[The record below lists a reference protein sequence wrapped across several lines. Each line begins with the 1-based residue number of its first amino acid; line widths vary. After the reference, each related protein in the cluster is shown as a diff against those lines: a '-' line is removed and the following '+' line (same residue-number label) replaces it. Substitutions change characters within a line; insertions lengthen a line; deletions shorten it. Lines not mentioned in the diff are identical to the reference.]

1 MKSLLSKWYSTINFV
16 NKVCFCF
23 SLLIS
28 FQVSI
33 SVSAADNEQQLE
45 QPQLEQQE
53 FKRIK
58 EIIVQGNKHIPTTAI
73 LYRVPFKVGE
83 SFNPVKTGKMIRNM
97 YKDLKR
103 LRNIT
108 IKGKD
113 LDDEYMNLYIVV
125 EEKYPFKGAQFVG
138 NTQVSSSDITKKINF
153 SEIPAIDK
161 EELVKYVRK
170 IKNLYLEKGYHR
182 VDIEPDLVENQ
193 DGSATA
199 VFHFKEYKKSM
210 IKRIIFKGNE
220 HISSK
225 KLASTIMTREEWIL
239 SLLDKAGTFH
249 PDRLEADRHFI
260 EMLYQS
266 NGFLH
271 AKLIDIRVE
280 MDPKTSQLII
290 TYEIEEGDQYYIK
303 EVKAPGNDILSEEQL
318 LSVLPVRP
326 GQIYSRE
333 LIANSIQILE
343 TVWGN
348 RGYAYAHIEPSIIP
362 DDETKTVN
370 LAFYSDIGSKV
381 ILNKITIKGN
391 KKTRDKVIR
400 RNISL
405 VEGEPITNFAM
416 EDSKSRVE
424 SLGYFDQK
432 EGVNWKTTRLSE
444 DMADLDLLIKEA
456 PTGSANVKIGIGGSE
471 RDIKSPITGL
481 SAEANVS
488 DRNLFGSGIQ
498 LNFSGRLA
506 ANERSLL
513 FTLADPWLFD
523 RPLFG
528 KFDFYY
534 RHVSYDEFHLTRPIN
549 ERDCG
554 GNITFGFVTA
564 LNKFT
569 MLRDMFVRTS
579 LGIDS
584 IRYESHPKAS
594 ISSVGQ
600 PERSIATNAYQSILD
615 KLFMPGEY
623 CWLSF
628 NFGQD
633 TKNHPVHPSRGS
645 MWLLRLI
652 LAVPSLGSCVAY
664 QKFDFDFNWYTPLIG
679 DHDLIFRF
687 HTFFGYVHSF
697 SGRYI
702 PYRELFNIGG
712 PASVRGYLF
721 GQIAPVFC
729 VNGAS
734 DPIGG
739 SKAFYWNAELIF
751 PITPDFNMKGVLF
764 YDGGTGWDNPYV
776 SNVPERFIRN
786 NFFDYR
792 HSVGAGFRIYNPM
805 PLRVDWGFKLDPR
818 KGESPYE
825 VHFGMAYDW

>member
-1 MKSLLSKWYSTINFV
+1 MKSFLTKWHTKINIFQ
-16 NKVCFCF
+16 KICFCIP
-23 SLLIS
+23 LLTGNILYNAENIS
-28 FQVSI
+28 DAKHQTAQS
-33 SVSAADNEQQLE
+33 EKRH
-45 QPQLEQQE
+45 QE

-58 EIIVQGNKHIPTTAI
+58 DIIVQGNKHVPTTAI

-83 SFNPVKTGKMIRNM
+83 QFNPIKTGKMIRNM
-97 YKDLKR
+97 YKELKR

-113 LDDEYMNLYIVV
+113 LNDEYMNLYIVV
-125 EEKYPFKGAQFVG
+125 EEKYPLKEVQFVG
-138 NTQVSSSDITKKINF
+138 NTQVSSKDINKKINF

-161 EELVKYVRK
+161 EELAKFVNIIKKLYV
-170 IKNLYLEKGYHR
+170 EKGYHR
-182 VDIEPDLVENQ
+182 VDIQPELVINQ
-193 DGSATA
+193 DGTATA
-199 VFHFKEYKKSM
+199 VFKFKEYKKSM
-210 IKRIIFKGNE
+210 IKQIIFKGNH

-225 KLASTIMTREEWIL
+225 KLASTIMTREEWVL
-239 SLLDKAGTFH
+239 SLLDKAGSFN

-260 EMLYQS
+260 ELLYQS

-271 AKLIDIRVE
+271 AKLIDIHVD

-290 TYEIEEGDQYYIK
+290 TYEIEEGEQYYIK
-303 EVKAPGNDILSEEQL
+303 EVKAPGNDILTEEQL
-318 LSVLPVRP
+318 LAALPVRP

-343 TVWGN
+343 MIWGN

-381 ILNKITIKGN
+381 YLNKVTIKGN

-416 EDSKSRVE
+416 EDSKNRIE

-444 DMADLDLLIKEA
+444 DLADLDLLVKEA
-456 PTGSANVKIGIGGSE
+456 PTGTANVKVGVGGSE
-471 RDIKSPITGL
+471 RDIKSVIKGF
-481 SAEANVS
+481 SAEANVA

-506 ANERSLL
+506 VNERSLL

-534 RHVSYDEFHLTRPIN
+534 RHVSYDEFRLTQPIN

-554 GNITFGFVTA
+554 GNVTLGFVTA
-564 LNKFT
+564 LHKFAS
-569 MLRDMFVRTS
+569 LRDMFVRTT
-579 LGIDS
+579 LGFDS
-584 IRYESHPKAS
+584 IRYESHPQAS
-594 ISSVGQ
+594 ITGLIPQEQV
-600 PERSIATNAYQSILD
+600 IANASYQSILD
-615 KLFMPGEY
+615 KIFMPGEY
-623 CWLSF
+623 LWLAA
-628 NFGQD
+628 NLGQD
-633 TKNHPVHPSRGS
+633 TKNHPVHPSRGT
-645 MWLLRLI
+645 MWLLRAI

-679 DHDLIFRF
+679 EHDLIFRF
-687 HTFFGYVHSF
+687 HAFFGYVHSF
-697 SGRYI
+697 SGHFI

-721 GQIAPVFC
+721 GQIAPVFY
-729 VNGAS
+729 VNGVG

-739 SKAFYWNAELIF
+739 SKAFFWNAELIF
-751 PITPDFNMKGVLF
+751 PITQDFNMKGVLF
-764 YDGGTGWDNPYV
+764 YDGGSGWDNPYV
-776 SNVPERFIRN
+776 GNVPQRFIRN
-786 NFFDYR
+786 NNFDYR
-792 HSVGAGFRIYNPM
+792 QSVGAGFRVYNPI

>member
-1 MKSLLSKWYSTINFV
+1 MNSQTAPKEPE
-16 NKVCFCF
+16 
-23 SLLIS
+23 
-28 FQVSI
+28 QVEP
-33 SVSAADNEQQLE
+33 ATNE
-45 QPQLEQQE
+45 QE
-53 FKRIK
+53 FKLIK
-58 EIIVQGNKHIPTTAI
+58 EIIVQGNKHVPTTAI
-73 LYRVPFKVGE
+73 LYRIPFKVGE
-83 SFNPVKTGKMIRNM
+83 SFNPIKTSNMIRNM
-97 YKDLKR
+97 YKELKR

-108 IKGKD
+108 VKGKD
-113 LDDEYMNLYIVV
+113 LDDEYMNLYVIV
-125 EEKYPFKGAQFVG
+125 EEKYPLKEVQFVG
-138 NTQVSSSDITKKINF
+138 NTQVSKSDINKKINF
-153 SEIPAIDK
+153 AEIPAIDK
-161 EELVKYVRK
+161 EELVKFVRQIQKIYV
-170 IKNLYLEKGYHR
+170 EKGYHR
-182 VDIEPDLVENQ
+182 VDITPELVINQ

-199 VFHFKEYKKSM
+199 IFSFKEYKKSM
-210 IKRIIFKGNE
+210 VKQILFKGNH

-225 KLASTIMTREEWIL
+225 KLASTIITREEWVL
-239 SLLDKAGTFH
+239 SIIDKSGTFH

-271 AKLIDIRVE
+271 AKLLDIHVD
-280 MDPKTSQLII
+280 MDPKTSQLIL

-303 EVKAPGNDILSEEQL
+303 EVKAPGNDILTEDQL
-318 LSVLPVRP
+318 LACLPLRP

-362 DDETKTVN
+362 DDDTKTVN
-370 LAFYSDIGSKV
+370 VAFYSDIGSKV
-381 ILNKITIKGN
+381 RLNKITIKGH

-416 EDSKSRVE
+416 EDSKNRVE

-432 EGVNWKTTRLSE
+432 EGVNWKTTRISE
-444 DMADLDLLIKEA
+444 DLADLDLLVKEA
-456 PTGSANVKIGIGGSE
+456 PTGSANVKIGIGGTE
-471 RDIKSPITGL
+471 KDIKSPITGL

-528 KFDFYY
+528 KLDFYY
-534 RHVSYDEFHLTRPIN
+534 RHVSYDEFRLTRPIN
-549 ERDCG
+549 ERDMG
-554 GNITFGFVTA
+554 GNLTLGFVTA
-564 LNKFT
+564 LHQFT
-569 MLRDMFVRTS
+569 TLRDMFVRTT
-579 LGIDS
+579 LGVDS
-584 IRYESHPKAS
+584 IRFESHPKAS
-594 ISSVGQ
+594 ITGVAQ
-600 PERSIATNAYQSILD
+600 PERDIATSAYQSILN
-615 KLFMPGEY
+615 KLFVPAEY
-623 CWLSF
+623 FWLAV
-628 NFGQD
+628 NFGKD

-679 DHDLIFRF
+679 EHDLIFRF

-697 SGRYI
+697 SNRYI

-712 PASVRGYLF
+712 PSSVRGYLF
-721 GQIAPVFC
+721 GQIAPLFY
-729 VNGAS
+729 VNGVG

-751 PITPDFNMKGVLF
+751 PITQDFNMKGVLF

-776 SNVPERFIRN
+776 RNTPDRFIRN
-786 NFFDYR
+786 NCFDYR
-792 HSVGAGFRIYNPM
+792 HSIGAGFRVYNPV